1 MDIHST
7 APDLLRTLVRL
18 AALASASF
26 ISVSHLGAE
35 SEPAN
40 RFNERKLFKHAERF
54 YREATVLDPQFA
66 EAHHALGLKLQE
78 WGHLD
83 EALVSYHRSVAAD
96 PNLPKAR
103 FILALALL
111 ERWGTSRAGEAIEHL
126 QSAIRLE
133 PDYLLAHYYLGLAF
147 EQSGNRS
154 GAAGAYLQAL
164 RINPNFG
171 AARARLSSLGGRG
184 TATALALEYL
194 VRKLHGFPEIAEP
207 VEVQDRSPNLREQ
220 HLDVLEDQVID
231 RNQEQGDEGGKE
243 DSKPQ

>member
-1 MDIHST
+1 MDIRST

-66 EAHHALGLKLQE
+66 KAHHALGLKLQE

-83 EALVSYHRSVAAD
+83 EALVSYHRSVEAD

-103 FILALALL
+103 FILALL
-111 ERWGTSRAGEAIEHL
+111 ERWGSSRAGETIGHL

-147 EQSGNRS
+147 EQTGNRS
-154 GAAGAYLQAL
+154 GAAGAYRQAL
-164 RINPNFG
+164 RINPNFQP
-171 AARARLSSLGGRG
+171 ARARFSNLGGR
-184 TATALALEYL
+184 
-194 VRKLHGFPEIAEP
+194 VRYNLSTRVLSPETPWIFGNRRTRRG
-207 VEVQDRSPNLREQ
+207 V
-220 HLDVLEDQVID
+220 
-231 RNQEQGDEGGKE
+231 G
-243 DSKPQ
+243 